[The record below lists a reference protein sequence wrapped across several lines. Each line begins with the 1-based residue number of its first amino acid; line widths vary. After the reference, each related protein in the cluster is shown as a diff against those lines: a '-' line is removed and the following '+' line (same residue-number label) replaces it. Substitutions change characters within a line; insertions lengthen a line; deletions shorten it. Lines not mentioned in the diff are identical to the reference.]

1 MPEWAAP
8 GGATVPAMSDPDAL
22 AAAGIAARR
31 WRLGLLPVQVSTGV
45 PAHDW
50 LQFGLVTLVQQ
61 ALDGHP
67 QIDLVPTV
75 AALPAGSEA
84 LPQSEQARRAA
95 QGLGL
100 DGVVRASLRQQGHHL
115 WLDWQCLQDGLAV
128 QAGSLREVAPTALGA
143 RLAQALAE
151 ALFPQ
156 GPHDVRPVSGDAFV
170 NQTYARGMELLLQ
183 EDYAA
188 ALPLFK
194 LVCELSPNNL
204 HAELSRV
211 RCLGPIG
218 DPSATAEALALMP
231 RALASGDTRL
241 QARVHVALF
250 VSRMRARPQ
259 DAQQDDAF
267 VMSLAARP
275 EHAHWWREDWL
286 LRHLANRGLSM
297 VFRRQWA
304 DGAALLAQAAKA
316 CRAAGHRVLLAAA
329 LRMSGM
335 AHLSLGQLDTARLH
349 LDEALALYQQS
360 PQAVA
365 LLHLRAMRGFVDLAS
380 GDVEA
385 ACLNF
390 DAFCEEL
397 AHAGTPMMP
406 PGTAGWAALGYLELG
421 RREALSSLVMQLEDR
436 PEGLEYHP
444 LGSRLLA
451 RAGLTLLEGDLD
463 GARRLLRKALELRRA
478 QPGGVDARVWALLL
492 LRLDGVAG
500 EHAAAGADGE
510 LLQPFFDIDPA
521 AEWRIAQQRQRAA
534 EGQAKGRM
542 AEAAARLAEV
552 LALAKPGQQQGGAR
566 LDLAWLCVEAGD
578 LLRAESL
585 LQDAGPWRGQHPC
598 GLATD
603 ARLQAAQG
611 HWAAAVSLQTR
622 ALQCYESPAPA
633 WHTDALQHYGRGEV
647 VPPLPR
653 LVTDSWWPAVP
664 AATNH

>member
-1 MPEWAAP
+1 MA
-8 GGATVPAMSDPDAL
+8 DPDAPT
-22 AAAGIAARR
+22 AAGTAARR
-31 WRLGLLPVQVSTGV
+31 WRLGLLPVEVGTGV

-84 LPQSEQARRAA
+84 LPLAEQARCAV

-100 DGVVRASLRQQGHHL
+100 DGVVRASLRQQGDHL
-115 WLDWQCLQDGLAV
+115 WLDWQCLQDGVPV
-128 QAGSLREVAPTALGA
+128 QAGSLREVAPTRLGA
-143 RLAQALAE
+143 RLAKALAE

-156 GPHDVRPVSGDAFV
+156 GPHDLRPVSDDAFV
-170 NQTYARGMELLLQ
+170 NQTYARGMEMLLQ

-188 ALPLFK
+188 ALPLFE
-194 LVCELSPNNL
+194 LVCQLAPHNL
-204 HAELSRV
+204 QAELSRV

-218 DPSATAEALALMP
+218 HPSATTEALALLP
-231 RALASGDTRL
+231 RAQASGDTRL
-241 QARVHVALF
+241 EARVHVALF
-250 VSRMRARPQ
+250 VARMRARAQ
-259 DAQQDDAF
+259 DALQDDAF
-267 VMSLAARP
+267 VMSLAARA

-286 LRHLANRGLSM
+286 LRHLANRGLFAM
-297 VFRRQWA
+297 FRRQWA
-304 DGAALLAQAAKA
+304 DAAALLAQAAKA
-316 CRAAGHRVLLAAA
+316 CRAASHRVLLAAT

-335 AHLSLGQLDTARLH
+335 AHLSLGQLDTARQH
-349 LDEALALYQQS
+349 LDEALTLYQLM

-385 ACLNF
+385 ACRNF
-390 DAFCEEL
+390 DAFCETL

-406 PGTAGWAALGYLELG
+406 PGTAGWAALGYLEVG
-421 RREALSSLVMQLEDR
+421 RREALASLLLQLEDR
-436 PEGLEYHP
+436 PDGLEHHP

-451 RAGLTLLEGDLD
+451 RAGLTLLEGDLE
-463 GARRLLRKALELRRA
+463 GSRRLLRKALELRRA

-500 EHAAAGADGE
+500 DRAAAEGHGA
-510 LLQPFFDIDPA
+510 LLQPFFDIDPG

-534 EGQAKGRM
+534 EWQAQGRL
-542 AEAAARLAEV
+542 ADAAARLAEV
-552 LALAKPGQQQGGAR
+552 VALARPGHQQGAAR

-578 LLRAESL
+578 LPRAESL
-585 LQDAGPWRGQHPC
+585 LQAAGPWRGQHPA

-603 ARLQAAQG
+603 ARLQAAHGQ
-611 HWAAAVSLQTR
+611 WVAAVALQTR
-622 ALQCYESPAPA
+622 ALQRYESPAPA
-633 WHTDALQHYGRGEV
+633 WHTAALQHYGRSEG
-647 VPPLPR
+647 VPPLLR
-653 LVTDSWWPAVP
+653 LVTDSWWPAMP